1 MARTPIDRARRELSQ
16 NLLSARAARRFAAH
30 AGGRLVWEVGAGRG
44 AVTAALAPR
53 CRELV
58 AYELDPRHAAALRAR
73 FREAGNVRVVAGD
86 FLAARPPAAPFAVV
100 GNVPFARTSDIVG
113 WCLAAPSLTTATLIT
128 QWEYARKR
136 TGDYGRWTRRTI
148 STWPAVEWRLLGRVP
163 RTEFRPVPRVDGGVL
178 RLTRRPAPLLPADLL
193 DDYAAMVDA
202 GFGGKGGSLHA
213 SLRPYA
219 ARRRLDAAFR
229 EAALERTA
237 LVGEVTPEQWL
248 ALARVLL

>member
-16 NLLSARAARRFAAH
+16 NYLSARAARRFAAH
-30 AGGRLVWEVGAGRG
+30 TGGRLVWEVGAGRG

-58 AYELDPRHAAALRAR
+58 AYELDPRNAAALRAR

-86 FLAARPPAAPFAVV
+86 FLAARPPAEPFAVA
-100 GNVPFARTSDIVG
+100 GNVPFARTADIVE

-128 QWEYARKR
+128 QWEYARRR
-136 TGDYGRWTRRTI
+136 TGDYGRWTLRTI
-148 STWPAVEWRLLGRVP
+148 RTWPTVEWRLLGRVP
-163 RTEFRPVPRVDGGVL
+163 RAEFRPVPRVDGGVL
-178 RLTRRPAPLLPADLL
+178 RLARRPVPLLPDDLL
-193 DDYAAMVDA
+193 GDYAAMVDA
-202 GFGGKGGSLHA
+202 GFGGRGGSLHA
-213 SLRPYA
+213 SLRPYTT
-219 ARRRLDAAFR
+219 RRRLDAAFR